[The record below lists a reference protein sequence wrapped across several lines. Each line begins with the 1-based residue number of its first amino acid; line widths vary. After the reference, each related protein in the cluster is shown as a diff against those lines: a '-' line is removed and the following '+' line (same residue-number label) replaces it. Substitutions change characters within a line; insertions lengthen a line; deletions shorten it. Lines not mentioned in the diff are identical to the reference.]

1 MRLLKAVL
9 LSALLLGAAAPGLAQ
24 ARGGHGYGHGGG
36 HWGGFGWGVG
46 IAAAVLSLPFIA
58 ANSVFYPPYGYAPAY
73 SYGPDYGATIAPP
86 VYTQPVYSQPAY
98 APQYQAPAQAQASAN
113 YWYFCASSN
122 GYYPY
127 VRHCPEGWQQVS
139 PTPPGN

>member
-1 MRLLKAVL
+1 MRLPTRSLRAVL
-9 LSALLLGAAAPGLAQ
+9 LSALLVFAAAPGLAQ
-24 ARGGHGYGHGGG
+24 ARDGHGGGHGGG
-36 HWGGFGWGVG
+36 HWGGFGWGLG

-58 ANSVFYPPYGYAPAY
+58 ARSAYYDYAPYGYAPAY
-73 SYGPDYGATIAPP
+73 SYGPDYGATFA
-86 VYTQPVYSQPAY
+86 QPAY
-98 APQYQAPAQAQASAN
+98 APQYQAPAQPQASAG

-127 VRHCPEGWQQVS
+127 VRHCAEGWQRVS